1 MTYIRETPTKTQN
14 NPAGVRV
21 VLKPAINSNS
31 SIQLQ
36 DWLSEFDLSPT
47 WIQLRSQKGVSKAI
61 PVLSETQNYPLLLQ
75 SICQQ
80 LGNQTTI
87 LQSDR
92 YYEISGV
99 EVDTDDLY
107 DLRLT
112 LQPDSPFPKDSNRAI
127 HALFFQWIA
136 NTDPKLS
143 EALHKANN
151 LPLAISNRVFK
162 DNRVEIRITLLT
174 RQLLS
179 PLLLGMSQ
187 DLGKKIAIAK
197 IPCLLEPQI
206 DLTSTSSY
214 KNLFNTS
221 LEKTVSFR
229 FYSPTSFKH
238 NGCIQPF
245 PLPELVFSNLL
256 RRWNTF
262 APAEYHF
269 PKINW
274 QGMTAAYDLKTKI
287 IKKEVAEIGS
297 VGWVKYEFKD
307 EEQARIATILANF
320 ANFSGVGRKTALGMG
335 RVYFSQ
341 QLTVNT

>member
-1 MTYIRETPTKTQN
+1 MTYTQETLTKTQN
-14 NPAGVRV
+14 SPAGVRV
-21 VLKPAINSNS
+21 VLKPAINSSS

-61 PVLSETQNYPLLLQ
+61 PVLPDTQNYPLLLQ

-87 LQSDR
+87 QQGDR

-99 EVDTDDLY
+99 EVDPDDLY

-112 LQPDSPFPKDSNRAI
+112 LQPDLPFPKDSNRAI

-136 NTDPKLS
+136 NVNAKL
-143 EALHKANN
+143 AQTLHNSHN
-151 LPLAISNRVFK
+151 LPLTISSRILRDK
-162 DNRVEIRITLLT
+162 RLEIRITLLT

-179 PLLLGMSQ
+179 PLLLGLNQ
-187 DLGKKIAIAK
+187 DLGQKIAIAK
-197 IPCLLEPQI
+197 IPCLLELQI

-214 KNLFNTS
+214 KNLFNTPP
-221 LEKTVSFR
+221 ERTVRFR

-269 PKINW
+269 PKVEW
-274 QGMTAAYDLKTKI
+274 RGMTAAYNLKTKV
-287 IKKEVAEIGS
+287 IKKEVTEIGS
-297 VGWVKYEFKD
+297 LGWVKYEFKD
-307 EEQARIATILANF
+307 KEQARIATILANF

-341 QLTVNT
+341 Q